1 MDCFAIR
8 LETVAADFKRDH
20 SGKIRDAEDSR
31 GDRIYLGLKKSP
43 SDTYITRA
51 SYDQITSN
59 C

>member
-1 MDCFAIR
+1 MNCFVIR
-8 LETVAADFKRDH
+8 LEIVVADFKRDH
-20 SGKIRDAEDSR
+20 SGKIRDAEDSQR
-31 GDRIYLGLKKSP
+31 DRIYLGLMKSP